1 MRGLKLTLITSVN
14 KVRKVAPY
22 VGAWIETYIRR
33 YYYKAPNVAPYVGA
47 WIETC
52 YRLRIEQFLLSHPTW
67 VRGLNLKIKEQK
79 RLVSLHHQGCY
90 TYDVYQH
97 VYLQIYEG

>member
-1 MRGLKLTLITSVN
+1 M
-14 KVRKVAPY
+14 
-22 VGAWIETYIRR
+22 
-33 YYYKAPNVAPYVGA
+33 GA

-52 YRLRIEQFLLSHPTW
+52 FNLSSRTAKASHPTWVRGLKLNGKQITKDRVLSHPTW

>member
-1 MRGLKLTLITSVN
+1 M
-14 KVRKVAPY
+14 
-22 VGAWIETYIRR
+22 
-33 YYYKAPNVAPYVGA
+33 
-47 WIETC
+47 
-52 YRLRIEQFLLSHPTW
+52 QSHPTW